1 MRKNI
6 QKIKKV
12 VSKFGLLSIFIALNI
27 KGNAQTT
34 TVVYSG
40 ALSTYTVPAG
50 VGVIKIEALG
60 SGGAAGTS
68 GGTGGLGARMIGTF
82 TVIPG
87 NVLNVYAG
95 GNPGLQ
101 AGGQGSY
108 VSLGATPLIV
118 AGGGGGGGY
127 SAAGVNAPTTTSGLG
142 PIITSYGGGVGGTA
156 GSGGTAGP
164 GAWGIGGGGGWLS
177 AGANGIGSVGGAILC
192 KASLGTTFAGGSGG
206 GYSGGGG
213 AAMDSGWGTVGGGAG
228 GSYNVGTNQSNT
240 AGYQTGNGSVI
251 ITVLSGLSI
260 TQTSTIA
267 CNGLLTAALSASVT
281 GVSGPFTYSW
291 SPSGGTASTATGLG
305 AGTYTCVATPSVGSA
320 ISNTFVITQPAVLVS
335 TVSSKTNVTC
345 YGGANGVITLTTT
358 GGIAPYSYTWSPTGG
373 SAATATG
380 LSANTYSCIVKDANL
395 CSATSPSA
403 TITQPATFSVA
414 TSNSIICVGGT
425 ATLTATGATSYT
437 WNTAATTSVI
447 AVSPTVTTTYT
458 ITGVTGICTNSL
470 TITQN
475 VNTCTGIN
483 EILANSISVYPN
495 PNNGILNINLTS
507 ELAVNSTL
515 EVYDALGKLV
525 VKQVLANELNTINI
539 SNLNNGIYTY
549 KVLNNS
555 NNVKIGKLIKQ

>member
-1 MRKNI
+1 
-6 QKIKKV
+6 
-12 VSKFGLLSIFIALNI
+12 
-27 KGNAQTT
+27 
-34 TVVYSG
+34 
-40 ALSTYTVPAG
+40 
-50 VGVIKIEALG
+50 
-60 SGGAAGTS
+60 
-68 GGTGGLGARMIGTF
+68 
-82 TVIPG
+82 
-87 NVLNVYAG
+87 
-95 GNPGLQ
+95 
-101 AGGQGSY
+101 
-108 VSLGATPLIV
+108 
-118 AGGGGGGGY
+118 
-127 SAAGVNAPTTTSGLG
+127 
-142 PIITSYGGGVGGTA
+142 
-156 GSGGTAGP
+156 
-164 GAWGIGGGGGWLS
+164 
-177 AGANGIGSVGGAILC
+177 
-192 KASLGTTFAGGSGG
+192 
-206 GYSGGGG
+206 
-213 AAMDSGWGTVGGGAG
+213 
-228 GSYNVGTNQSNT
+228 
-240 AGYQTGNGSVI
+240 
-251 ITVLSGLSI
+251 
-260 TQTSTIA
+260 
-267 CNGLLTAALSASVT
+267 
-281 GVSGPFTYSW
+281 
-291 SPSGGTASTATGLG
+291 
-305 AGTYTCVATPSVGSA
+305 VGSA

-335 TVSSKTNVTC
+335 TVSSQTNVTC

-403 TITQPATFSVA
+403 TITQPATFSVT
-414 TSNSIICVGGT
+414 TSNSIICVGGS

-495 PNNGILNINLTS
+495 PNNGILNINLTP

-525 VKQVLANELNTINI
+525 VKHVLANELNTINI

>member
-1 MRKNI
+1 MKKTL
-6 QKIKKV
+6 QTIKKV
-12 VSKFGLLSIFIALNI
+12 ISKIGLLSIFSILFI
-27 KGNAQTT
+27 EGNTQTT

-108 VSLGATPLIV
+108 VSLGTTPLIV

-127 SAAGVNAPTTTSGLG
+127 GAAGVNAPTTTSGLG

-228 GSYNVGTNQSNT
+228 GYYNVGTNQSNT